1 MVQEVV
7 TNEHSA
13 SQQSRCEIG
22 KIRKAEG
29 ECLRLGEV
37 PLDGSVLCS
46 RHAEMLTLEDNSE
59 TMLGEVFEMDQWLE
73 SIDAQ
78 TDELRVRRAQHHRD
92 DLLEQIQFNRWIVEL
107 IRAELLRGR
116 YGTT

>member
-7 TNEHSA
+7 TNEQSA

-37 PLDGSVLCS
+37 QLDSSVLCS
-46 RHAEMLTLEDNSE
+46 RHAELLKLEDHSE
-59 TMLGEVFEMDQWLE
+59 TMLGEVFKMDQWLE
-73 SIDAQ
+73 SIDGQ
-78 TDELRVRRAQHHRD
+78 TDELRVRRAAHHRN
-92 DLLEQIQFNRWIVEL
+92 DLVEQIRFNRTRIAL
-107 IRAELLRGR
+107 IRNELLK
-116 YGTT
+116 YQDGTT